1 MSEKRRDQRG
11 RILKTG
17 ESHRKDGLYMFRYT
31 DTRKQRRYIYARSL
45 EELRRKEAEIQRDL
59 ADGIDYAAGAMTV
72 LELVTRYMDLKRTL
86 KENSY
91 RAYDTVINRM
101 RKDPFSQ
108 KQIRQ
113 IKPSDAKAW
122 FVSLHDRGYKQ
133 STISTVQCVVR
144 PAFEMAVDDDMIR
157 KNPFKFKL
165 SDVIPKDAFVR
176 TALTREQQDLYLQ
189 FFQEYGG
196 GSYYD
201 DIVILLGTGL
211 RVSELYGLTKAD
223 LDFTRR
229 CLYVRRQLCR
239 TANRPYFITSP
250 KTKSGIRTIPMTDMV
265 YMALKRVL
273 KDRTPRWWTG
283 AAASCSW
290 IRTAGQRWPC
300 IWRTTCV
307 FSSGNT
313 GGPWGRT
320 FPWSRPMC
328 CGIPS
333 VRICSGRAS
342 TSRVCSTSWDTPAP
356 ASPWMSTPTRT
367 TTPSST
373 PLIRS
378 QPTCDRIKTGHFPYT
393 ASYTICVETYPYLCR
408 FTGDPNFGRAPQN
421 PAKSLRQKGYGGLYT
436 SAWAASKSPGR
447 AGGMY

>member
-59 ADGIDYAAGAMTV
+59 ADGIDYAAGEMTV

-189 FFQEYGG
+189 F
-196 GSYYD
+196 S
-201 DIVILLGTGL
+201 
-211 RVSELYGLTKAD
+211 RS
-223 LDFTRR
+223 
-229 CLYVRRQLCR
+229 
-239 TANRPYFITSP
+239 TA
-250 KTKSGIRTIPMTDMV
+250 
-265 YMALKRVL
+265 A
-273 KDRTPRWWTG
+273 G
-283 AAASCSW
+283 A
-290 IRTAGQRWPC
+290 I
-300 IWRTTCV
+300 
-307 FSSGNT
+307 
-313 GGPWGRT
+313 
-320 FPWSRPMC
+320 
-328 CGIPS
+328 
-333 VRICSGRAS
+333 
-342 TSRVCSTSWDTPAP
+342 
-356 ASPWMSTPTRT
+356 T
-367 TTPSST
+367 TTS
-373 PLIRS
+373 
-378 QPTCDRIKTGHFPYT
+378 
-393 ASYTICVETYPYLCR
+393 
-408 FTGDPNFGRAPQN
+408 
-421 PAKSLRQKGYGGLYT
+421 
-436 SAWAASKSPGR
+436 
-447 AGGMY
+447 

>member
-1 MSEKRRDQRG
+1 M
-11 RILKTG
+11 
-17 ESHRKDGLYMFRYT
+17 
-31 DTRKQRRYIYARSL
+31 
-45 EELRRKEAEIQRDL
+45 
-59 ADGIDYAAGAMTV
+59 

-273 KDRTPRWWTG
+273 KDRTPPKTEMVVDGCSGFLFLDKDGRPKVAGHASGELHASSPAETPVG
-283 AAASCSW
+283 PGGGLSRGHAPCAAAYLLYESA
-290 IRTAGQRWPC
+290 AGGHRHQESAVPHGTLQRQRHPGC
-300 IWRTTCV
+300 LY
-307 FSSGNT
+307 SHG
-313 GGPWGRT
+313 
-320 FPWSRPMC
+320 
-328 CGIPS
+328 
-333 VRICSGRAS
+333 
-342 TSRVCSTSWDTPAP
+342 
-356 ASPWMSTPTRT
+356 
-367 TTPSST
+367 
-373 PLIRS
+373 L
-378 QPTCDRIKTGHFPYT
+378 Q
-393 ASYTICVETYPYLCR
+393 
-408 FTGDPNFGRAPQN
+408 
-421 PAKSLRQKGYGGLYT
+421 LRQARL
-436 SAWAASKSPGR
+436 
-447 AGGMY
+447 

>member
-59 ADGIDYAAGAMTV
+59 ADGIDYAAGEMTV

-165 SDVIPKDAFVR
+165 SDVIPKDAFR
-176 TALTREQQDLYLQ
+176 AD
-189 FFQEYGG
+189 GPHPG
-196 GSYYD
+196 AAGP
-201 DIVILLGTGL
+201 
-211 RVSELYGLTKAD
+211 VSPLFPG
-223 LDFTRR
+223 
-229 CLYVRRQLCR
+229 VRRRELLR
-239 TANRPYFITSP
+239 RHRDPAGHR
-250 KTKSGIRTIPMTDMV
+250 
-265 YMALKRVL
+265 A
-273 KDRTPRWWTG
+273 
-283 AAASCSW
+283 
-290 IRTAGQRWPC
+290 AGQRTVRPHQGG
-300 IWRTTCV
+300 
-307 FSSGNT
+307 SG
-313 GGPWGRT
+313 
-320 FPWSRPMC
+320 FY
-328 CGIPS
+328 PS
-333 VRICSGRAS
+333 LPLCA
-342 TSRVCSTSWDTPAP
+342 AP
-356 ASPWMSTPTRT
+356 AVPD
-367 TTPSST
+367 
-373 PLIRS
+373 S
-378 QPTCDRIKTGHFPYT
+378 QPALFHHQ
-393 ASYTICVETYPYLCR
+393 
-408 FTGDPNFGRAPQN
+408 PQN
-421 PAKSLRQKGYGGLYT
+421 QERDPHHPHDGHGLHGPQAGAEGSDTAQGGNGGGRVQRLPV
-436 SAWAASKSPGR
+436 PG
-447 AGGMY
+447 

>member
-59 ADGIDYAAGAMTV
+59 ADGIDYAAGEMTV

-101 RKDPFSQ
+101 RNDPFSQ

-273 KDRTPRWWTG
+273 KDRMPPKTEMVVDG
-283 AAASCSW
+283 
-290 IRTAGQRWPC
+290 
-300 IWRTTCV
+300 
-307 FSSGNT
+307 
-313 GGPWGRT
+313 
-320 FPWSRPMC
+320 
-328 CGIPS
+328 
-333 VRICSGRAS
+333 CSGFLFLDKDGRPKVAMHLENYMRLLQRKHRWALWEDFPVVTPHVLRHTFCTNLQRAGI
-342 TSRVCSTSWDTPAP
+342 D
-356 ASPWMSTPTRT
+356 
-367 TTPSST
+367 
-373 PLIRS
+373 I
-378 QPTCDRIKTGHFPYT
+378 
-393 ASYTICVETYPYLCR
+393 
-408 FTGDPNFGRAPQN
+408 
-421 PAKSLRQKGYGGLYT
+421 KSLQYLMGHSSASVTLDVYT
-436 SAWAASKSPGR
+436 HTDYNSVKHAFDQIAANL
-447 AGGMY
+447 

>member
-1 MSEKRRDQRG
+1 
-11 RILKTG
+11 
-17 ESHRKDGLYMFRYT
+17 MFRYT
-31 DTRKQRRYIYARSL
+31 ATRKQRRYIYARSL

-59 ADGIDYAAGAMTV
+59 ADGIDYAAGEMTV

-196 GSYYD
+196 GSTHGAKLRFAYCEATVPKITVTLRKAYGGAYIAMCCKD
-201 DIVILLGTGL
+201 LGADAVFAWPGAEIA
-211 RVSELYGLTKAD
+211 VMGAEGAVPVLYGRELKAVED
-223 LDFTRR
+223 PAEKAKRQGELLEEYREAFYNPYVAAGMGQITEVINPEETRAKIAFALR
-229 CLYVRRQLCR
+229 TLLNKKEVR
-239 TANRPYFITSP
+239 
-250 KTKSGIRTIPMTDMV
+250 
-265 YMALKRVL
+265 
-273 KDRTPRWWTG
+273 
-283 AAASCSW
+283 
-290 IRTAGQRWPC
+290 
-300 IWRTTCV
+300 
-307 FSSGNT
+307 
-313 GGPWGRT
+313 
-320 FPWSRPMC
+320 
-328 CGIPS
+328 
-333 VRICSGRAS
+333 
-342 TSRVCSTSWDTPAP
+342 
-356 ASPWMSTPTRT
+356 
-367 TTPSST
+367 
-373 PLIRS
+373 
-378 QPTCDRIKTGHFPYT
+378 
-393 ASYTICVETYPYLCR
+393 
-408 FTGDPNFGRAPQN
+408 
-421 PAKSLRQKGYGGLYT
+421 PAKKHGNIPL
-436 SAWAASKSPGR
+436 
-447 AGGMY
+447 

>member
-59 ADGIDYAAGAMTV
+59 ADGIDYAAGEMTV

-223 LDFTRR
+223 L
-229 CLYVRRQLCR
+229 LSLCE
-239 TANRPYFITSP
+239 
-250 KTKSGIRTIPMTDMV
+250 
-265 YMALKRVL
+265 
-273 KDRTPRWWTG
+273 
-283 AAASCSW
+283 
-290 IRTAGQRWPC
+290 
-300 IWRTTCV
+300 
-307 FSSGNT
+307 
-313 GGPWGRT
+313 
-320 FPWSRPMC
+320 
-328 CGIPS
+328 
-333 VRICSGRAS
+333 
-342 TSRVCSTSWDTPAP
+342 AP
-356 ASPWMSTPTRT
+356 AVPN
-367 TTPSST
+367 
-373 PLIRS
+373 S
-378 QPTCDRIKTGHFPYT
+378 QPALFHHQ
-393 ASYTICVETYPYLCR
+393 
-408 FTGDPNFGRAPQN
+408 PQN
-421 PAKSLRQKGYGGLYT
+421 QEWDPHHPHDGHGLHGPQAGAEGSDAAQDRDGGGRVQRLPV
-436 SAWAASKSPGR
+436 PG
-447 AGGMY
+447 

>member
-1 MSEKRRDQRG
+1 
-11 RILKTG
+11 
-17 ESHRKDGLYMFRYT
+17 MFRYT

-59 ADGIDYAAGAMTV
+59 ADGIDYAAGEMTV

-176 TALTREQQDLYLQ
+176 TALTREQQNLYLH

-196 GSYYD
+196 GNYYD

-273 KDRTPRWWTG
+273 KDRTPPKTEMVVDG
-283 AAASCSW
+283 
-290 IRTAGQRWPC
+290 
-300 IWRTTCV
+300 
-307 FSSGNT
+307 
-313 GGPWGRT
+313 
-320 FPWSRPMC
+320 
-328 CGIPS
+328 
-333 VRICSGRAS
+333 CSGFLFLDKDGRPKVAMHLENYMRLLQRKHRWALGEDFPVVTPHVLRHTFCTNLQRAGI
-342 TSRVCSTSWDTPAP
+342 D
-356 ASPWMSTPTRT
+356 
-367 TTPSST
+367 
-373 PLIRS
+373 I
-378 QPTCDRIKTGHFPYT
+378 
-393 ASYTICVETYPYLCR
+393 
-408 FTGDPNFGRAPQN
+408 
-421 PAKSLRQKGYGGLYT
+421 KSLQYLMGHSSASVTLDVYT
-436 SAWAASKSPGR
+436 HTDYNSVKHAFEQIAANL
-447 AGGMY
+447 

>member
-59 ADGIDYAAGAMTV
+59 ADGIDYAAGEMTV

-176 TALTREQQDLYLQ
+176 TALTREQQDLYLH

-196 GSYYD
+196 GNYYD

-273 KDRTPRWWTG
+273 KDRTPPKTEMVVDG
-283 AAASCSW
+283 
-290 IRTAGQRWPC
+290 
-300 IWRTTCV
+300 
-307 FSSGNT
+307 
-313 GGPWGRT
+313 
-320 FPWSRPMC
+320 
-328 CGIPS
+328 
-333 VRICSGRAS
+333 CSGFLFLDKDGRPKVAMHLENYMRLLQRKHRWALGEDFPVVTPHVLRHTFCTNLQRAGI
-342 TSRVCSTSWDTPAP
+342 D
-356 ASPWMSTPTRT
+356 
-367 TTPSST
+367 
-373 PLIRS
+373 I
-378 QPTCDRIKTGHFPYT
+378 
-393 ASYTICVETYPYLCR
+393 
-408 FTGDPNFGRAPQN
+408 
-421 PAKSLRQKGYGGLYT
+421 KSLQYLMGHSSASVTLDVYT
-436 SAWAASKSPGR
+436 HTDYNSVKHAFDQIAANL
-447 AGGMY
+447 

>member
-59 ADGIDYAAGAMTV
+59 ADGIDYAAGEMTV

-201 DIVILLGTGL
+201 DIVILLGTGWIL
-211 RVSELYGLTKAD
+211 PAAVS
-223 LDFTRR
+223 
-229 CLYVRRQLCR
+229 
-239 TANRPYFITSP
+239 
-250 KTKSGIRTIPMTDMV
+250 M
-265 YMALKRVL
+265 
-273 KDRTPRWWTG
+273 
-283 AAASCSW
+283 
-290 IRTAGQRWPC
+290 
-300 IWRTTCV
+300 
-307 FSSGNT
+307 
-313 GGPWGRT
+313 
-320 FPWSRPMC
+320 
-328 CGIPS
+328 
-333 VRICSGRAS
+333 
-342 TSRVCSTSWDTPAP
+342 
-356 ASPWMSTPTRT
+356 
-367 TTPSST
+367 
-373 PLIRS
+373 
-378 QPTCDRIKTGHFPYT
+378 
-393 ASYTICVETYPYLCR
+393 
-408 FTGDPNFGRAPQN
+408 
-421 PAKSLRQKGYGGLYT
+421 
-436 SAWAASKSPGR
+436 
-447 AGGMY
+447 